1 MNQLNT
7 PSSGEMRSPV
17 WPSARAFLAVRHV
30 HITSSTIITTL
41 TKFTSDTTLLPESFT
56 CDDNRLASSTRPS
69 KAAWNAGCRRTND
82 SPESNGIA
90 SR

>member
-1 MNQLNT
+1 MSELRQRSDTTRYGNTNDAIGMNQPKT

-17 WPSARAFLAVRHV
+17 RPNARAFLAVRHV

-56 CDDNRLASSTRPS
+56 CDDKRLA
-69 KAAWNAGCRRTND
+69 C
-82 SPESNGIA
+82 